1 MTTKVK
7 LANVRLFFPRVFTAE
22 QYQGAGAYNY
32 SAKFGVEPGSAN
44 HKAILAAIEE
54 EGSKVFEKKWPALK
68 AMFTNDKKSYPY
80 FDGATVDFEGADGLF
95 ILTAKR
101 KKEAGPVVVLDRN
114 KQDVTEEQGLIY
126 SGCYVHASIEIWA
139 QNSAKGKGIRCT
151 LRGVQFSKDGD
162 SFAGG
167 GRASKDEFDDLSAD
181 DEVGFDVDD
190 LSN

>member
-7 LANVRLFFPRVFTAE
+7 LANVRVFFPRVFTAE

-54 EGSKVFEKKWPALK
+54 EGSKSFEKKWAAVKP
-68 AMFTNDKKSYPY
+68 MFQNDKKSYPY
-80 FDGATVDFEGADGLF
+80 FDGATVDFDGADGLF
-95 ILTAKR
+95 ILTGKR

-126 SGCYVHASIEIWA
+126 SGCYVHASIEIWG
-139 QNSAKGKGIRCT
+139 QNTAKGKGIRCT
-151 LRGVQFSKDGD
+151 LRGIQFSKDGD
-162 SFAGG
+162 SFGGG
-167 GRASKDEFDDLSAD
+167 GRGSKDEFDDLSAD
-181 DEVGFDVDD
+181 DEVGFDDDD

>member
-22 QYQGAGAYNY
+22 QYQGAGAFNY
-32 SAKFGVEPGSAN
+32 SAKFGVEPGSES

-54 EGSKVFEKKWPALK
+54 EGVKTFERKWPALK
-68 AMFTNDKKSYPY
+68 QMLSNDKKSYPY

-95 ILTAKR
+95 ILTGKR

-126 SGCYVHASIEIWA
+126 SGCYVHASIEIWG

-151 LRGVQFSKDGD
+151 LRGIQFSKDSD
-162 SFAGG
+162 PFAGG

-181 DEVGFDVDD
+181 DASFDDDD